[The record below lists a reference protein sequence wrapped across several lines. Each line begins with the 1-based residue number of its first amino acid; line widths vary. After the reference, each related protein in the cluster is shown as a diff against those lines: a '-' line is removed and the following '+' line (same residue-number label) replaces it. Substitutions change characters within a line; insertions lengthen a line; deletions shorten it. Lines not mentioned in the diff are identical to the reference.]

1 MPTQKE
7 IAEHL
12 GLDQSAVSRHMGELG
27 IDWRNEPLSKI
38 RLRYIDHLRGIAA
51 GHRSQD
57 GMDLTRE
64 RALTEQVDR
73 ELKQITLA
81 EKRGQVINIAQLEP
95 ELSRMVGAFKAEL
108 ISRDDKLKAE
118 LDALYGIDIDLS
130 LLTDHTLAALAQLAR
145 YDIGGAP
152 ADQALGAAA
161 DAARA
166 PDDNP
171 VGAPVQ
177 APVPEGHGPAGRLQ
191 P

>member
-1 MPTQKE
+1 
-7 IAEHL
+7 
-12 GLDQSAVSRHMGELG
+12 MGELG